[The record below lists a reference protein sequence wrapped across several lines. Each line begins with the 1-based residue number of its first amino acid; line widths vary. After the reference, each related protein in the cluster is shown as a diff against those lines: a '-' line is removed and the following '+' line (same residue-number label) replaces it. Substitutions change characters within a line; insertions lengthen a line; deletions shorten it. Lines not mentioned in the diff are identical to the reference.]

1 MINKEINKMIEEAKA
16 TMSPEQFEKFR
27 EQRKNE
33 LVLEMVALRERAR
46 FSGDMVTVTKCTAFL
61 NKAMIQAAAE
71 DLANVMQ

>member
-16 TMSPEQFEKFR
+16 TMTPEQFEKFR

-46 FSGDMVTVTKCTAFL
+46 FNGDMETVAKCTAFL
-61 NKAMIQAAAE
+61 NKAMMQAVA
-71 DLANVMQ
+71 DDFANIMQ